1 MYLDPE
7 YNIHPDLKQRII
19 STKLEKKSPDMRK
32 LFSSCTLT
40 TQIKSSHFLTDFD
53 VNLIK
58 VDLLHPVHD
67 AYTRNDMVL
76 DISVFTWPHPSA
88 MFLFVLKMT
97 ELVDTLRS
105 VTSVDINI

>member
-1 MYLDPE
+1 
-7 YNIHPDLKQRII
+7 
-19 STKLEKKSPDMRK
+19 MRK
-32 LFSSCTLT
+32 LSNVFFLYTDKAN
-40 TQIKSSHFLTDFD
+40 QIQSFLTDCV

-58 VDLLHPVHD
+58 VDFLHPVHD